1 MATYSVEEL
10 QKQIKYLGLL
20 AQKYPTVQS
29 ACTEIINLQ
38 AILQLPKGTEHFMSD
53 IHGEY
58 EAFYHIFNNCSGV
71 IKEKIDTLLSNS
83 VSDADRAQLATL
95 IYYPRLKLKEIRKN
109 ETNYDGWCR
118 LTLYRLIDV
127 CRAVSVKYTR
137 SKVRKALPS
146 DYSYII
152 DELLHADYNEHNK
165 EEYYRKIV
173 DTILS
178 LDRADAFIIALST
191 VIKRLAVDHLHILG
205 DLFDRGQRP
214 DLVLDL
220 LTEHHS
226 VDIQWGNHDVLWMG
240 AASGSEA
247 CMANVTVN
255 SLHYGN
261 LEVLESAYGINLRP
275 LSIFARDTYPT
286 PSPAFLPPNTETA
299 HTERDANL
307 IAQMRQA
314 MEIIR
319 FKLEGQIIRRHPEY
333 GMDDRLLLDK
343 IDRDAGTVRIGEQDY
358 PLRDTHFPTVDP
370 QDPYALT
377 EEERTL
383 VEDLR
388 LSFLHSEKLQRH
400 IRFLLEKGS
409 IYKCYNGNLLY
420 HGCIPLREDGSF
432 ADFPIL
438 GESCRGKQLMDGA
451 ESLVRQGYFLS
462 EKNEMKQSCLD
473 FIWYLWCG
481 KRSPLF
487 GRDRM
492 TSFER
497 IYVADTDTW
506 QEPRNPYYRYN
517 EQEDIC
523 RAILQ
528 EFGLDPTHAHIING
542 HVPVKLIHGE
552 SPIKANGRLI
562 MIDGGLCKA
571 YQPKTG
577 IAGYTLIYNSHGMRL
592 VAHQPFGDLKSTI
605 ENNLDIHSSTNV
617 FERLND
623 RVKVKGTDKGTA
635 IQSRI
640 EDLTMLVSAY
650 RMGLLP

>member
-1 MATYSVEEL
+1 MTKYSIEQL
-10 QKQIKYLGLL
+10 QQQIKYLKLL
-20 AQKYPTVQS
+20 ATRYPTVQS

-71 IKEKIDTLLSNS
+71 IKEKIDMLLSNS

-95 IYYPRLKLKEIRKN
+95 IYYPRLKLKEVRRT
-109 ETNYDGWCR
+109 EANYDGWCR

-127 CRAVSVKYTR
+127 CRTVSVKYTR
-137 SKVRKALPS
+137 SKVRKALPE

-152 DELLHADYNEHNK
+152 DELLHADYSEHNK
-165 EEYYRKIV
+165 DQYYREIV

-191 VIKRLAVDHLHILG
+191 VIKQLAVDHLHILG

-214 DLVLDL
+214 DLVMDL

-226 VDIQWGNHDVLWMG
+226 TDIQWGNHDVLWMG

-247 CMANVTVN
+247 CIANVVVN

-286 PSPAFLPPNTETA
+286 VSKVFLPQTDEHA
-299 HTERDANL
+299 HTERDTNL
-307 IAQMRQA
+307 IAQMQQA
-314 MEIIR
+314 IEIIR
-319 FKLEGQIIRRHPEY
+319 FKLEGQIIQRHPEY
-333 GMDDRLLLDK
+333 DMNDRLLLDK
-343 IDRDAGTVRIGEQDY
+343 IDRTAGTVNISGTVY
-358 PLRDTHFPTVDP
+358 PLRDCFFPTVSAN
-370 QDPYALT
+370 DPYKLT
-377 EEERTL
+377 DEERAL
-383 VEDLR
+383 IDDLKS
-388 LSFLHSEKLQRH
+388 SFLHSEKLQKH
-400 IRFLLEKGS
+400 IKFLLEKGN

-432 ADFPIL
+432 DEFPIL
-438 GESCRGKQLMDGA
+438 GEACSGKQLMDRA
-451 ESLVRQGYFLS
+451 EALVRQGYFLS
-462 EKNEMKQSCLD
+462 EKNEIKQYCLD
-473 FIWYLWCG
+473 FVWYLWCG
-481 KRSPLF
+481 KKSPLF
-487 GRDRM
+487 GRERM

-497 IYVADTDTW
+497 LYVADQDAW
-506 QEPRNPYYRYN
+506 REPRNPYYRYN
-517 EQEDIC
+517 EEEVICQDIL
-523 RAILQ
+523 R
-528 EFGLDPTHAHIING
+528 EFGLDPNRAHIING
-542 HVPVKLIHGE
+542 HVPVKLIQGE
-552 SPIKANGRLI
+552 SPIKANGRLV

-605 ENNLDIHSSTNV
+605 QNNLDIHSSTNV
-617 FERLND
+617 FEKLND
-623 RVKVKGTDKGTA
+623 RMMVKNTDKGVA
-635 IQSRI
+635 IKSRI

-650 RMGLLP
+650 RMGML